1 MDKPR
6 WQMTMLHDVSDHD
19 AAIMTAT
26 TGDTKFNLSVVGESR
41 GGVRWAVLR
50 LVWLSGCMVGV
61 GSSSSSVDRHSTPRE
76 KM

>member
-50 LVWLSGCMVGV
+50 LVWLSG
-61 GSSSSSVDRHSTPRE
+61 
-76 KM
+76 